1 MKVNCVSQ
9 YLEHRQRSAPQKQ
22 KNGGLLG
29 WNNTLSTNEPKDCP
43 CKPAHARLRWR
54 TALRHR
60 GGRAECIR
68 GIWICYY
75 SSLWL
80 FVHYC
85 LPLFLLI
92 FLIYFSQPF
101 LSIPIHSY
109 LFLFSFPTYSIFI
122 CFQLLLCVLT
132 YSYFFHSFSSI
143 LTHYSAFLI
152 HSISALSF
160 FLFSPTHCY
169 SFLLFFTF
177 VYYYVFWSIFI
188 HSCSFL
194 FINFHSQLLSCI
206 LIDSYLF
213 LFVLFVAHTCSYFL
227 FFLFVS
233 ILYFLASS
241 FFHPVSLI
249 QLYFYLFLFGLPFL
263 IYSYSLISVCLIHS
277 CLSFQ
282 SYLFLSIPMH
292 SDLFLFILVNLFI
305 FSCFFCFLFCYIQFC
320 FS

>member
-1 MKVNCVSQ
+1 MCWLQPKLLRCKRNNTDYGHRGKLNPCSFQRSERQMKVNCVSQ

-75 SSLWL
+75 SSLLL

-109 LFLFSFPTYSIFI
+109 LSLFSFPTYSIFY
-122 CFQLLLCVLT
+122 L
-132 YSYFFHSFSSI
+132 
-143 LTHYSAFLI
+143 FLVV
-152 HSISALSF
+152 AMR
-160 FLFSPTHCY
+160 
-169 SFLLFFTF
+169 
-177 VYYYVFWSIFI
+177 
-188 HSCSFL
+188 
-194 FINFHSQLLSCI
+194 
-206 LIDSYLF
+206 SYLF
-213 LFVLFVAHTCSYFL
+213 LFL
-227 FFLFVS
+227 
-233 ILYFLASS
+233 S
-241 FFHPVSLI
+241 FI
-249 QLYFYLFLFGLPFL
+249 L
-263 IYSYSLISVCLIHS
+263 IYSYPLFCFSYSLYFCSFRFFLILSHS
-277 CLSFQ
+277 L
-282 SYLFLSIPMH
+282 
-292 SDLFLFILVNLFI
+292 LFILIIFYFCLLLCILVYFHSLLFI
-305 FSCFFCFLFCYIQFC
+305 LIY
-320 FS
+320 